1 MTKHKNKNQ
10 LRVGIIG
17 MGPIGCTL
25 AAHLI
30 EAGAFVVPCDI
41 DSARIDKLKSD
52 GIHLENV
59 IQKHVKVTHACSSLD
74 ELKEYDLDLV
84 AISVKTPSL
93 KIVLTQLKNIAS
105 DRMYVMCTQNGMDNE
120 LEVAKI
126 FGEEKTLRMVVNYAG
141 NVRDLNVAH
150 LIFFNPPNYIAP
162 LSPNG
167 SDIAQKI
174 TELLNV
180 TGLKTEIPGNIQ
192 NYIWEKAILNAAL
205 SPVCA
210 ITGKTMKEVM
220 DSPDGF
226 QLVEAILDESVRIAD
241 AEGIRL
247 PENFRDF
254 SIKYLKSGGYHK
266 PSMLVDI
273 ENGLPTEI
281 DFLNGKIAEY
291 GDKHDLAAPYCK
303 AITAFV
309 HLMEQKTK

>member
-1 MTKHKNKNQ
+1 MTDHNDKNQ
-10 LRVGIIG
+10 LRVGIVG

-41 DSARIDKLKSD
+41 DRARIDKIKSD

-59 IQKHVKVTHACSSLD
+59 IQKDVKVAQACYSLD
-74 ELKEYDLDLV
+74 ELQEYDLDLV
-84 AISVKTPSL
+84 AVSVKTPSL
-93 KIVLTQLKNIAS
+93 KIVLSQLSKIAS
-105 DRMYVMCTQNGMDNE
+105 DKMFVMCTQNGMDNE
-120 LEVAKI
+120 LEVAKV
-126 FGEEKTLRMVVNYAG
+126 FGEDRTLRMVVNYAG
-141 NVRDLNVAH
+141 NVKDLNVAH
-150 LIFFNPPNYIAP
+150 LIFFNPPNYLAP
-162 LSPNG
+162 LSPKG
-167 SDIAQKI
+167 RGIAEKVA
-174 TELLNV
+174 ELLNA
-180 TGLKTEIPGNIQ
+180 TGLKTEIPDNIQ

-220 DSPDGF
+220 DSPFGF
-226 QLVEAILDESVRIAD
+226 DLVEAILDESVRIAN
-241 AEGIRL
+241 AEGIKL

-281 DFLNGKIAEY
+281 DFLNGKIAKY
-291 GDKHDLAAPYCK
+291 GDKHNLPSPYCK

-309 HLMEQKTK
+309 HLMEQRAK